1 MKNKH
6 QNTRK
11 TLIIVP
17 TYLEAQSLLNG
28 LKNTREIQP
37 VSPSIDL
44 LITGAGIAAT
54 LYVLGTINP
63 YAYHSLI
70 QIGIGGSMGK
80 YAPGQVLFIKQDAFA
95 DMGIIENRQN
105 IPLCNAPF
113 IEKQDAPLNDAAML
127 LPLSPWDMPQAN
139 AATVS
144 HVKNTFTFAD
154 YLRNLQAEVITM
166 EGAAFVY
173 YCQKKN
179 LTSYYQIRAIS
190 NYIEERNKQHW
201 EIGKALQHLQT
212 WIYQNLMSNEK
223 H

>member
-1 MKNKH
+1 MKNKQ

-11 TLIIVP
+11 TLIIIP

-54 LYVLGTINP
+54 LYILGTINP

-95 DMGIIENRQN
+95 DMGIIENQQN
-105 IPLCNAPF
+105 IPLCDAPF
-113 IEKQDAPLNDAAML
+113 IEEQDAPLNDAAML

-144 HVKNTFTFAD
+144 HVKNTFTFSD
-154 YLRNLQAEVITM
+154 YLEKLRAEVITM

-173 YCQKKN
+173 YCQKKK

-190 NYIEERNKQHW
+190 NYIEERDKNRWK
-201 EIGKALQHLQT
+201 ISTALHHLQA
-212 WIYQNLMSNEK
+212 WLQQNIMTHENY
-223 H
+223 